1 MSFLSK
7 RINEQKQR
15 EQEEILAR
23 ENIARDFDEEE
34 DSTSLSQDSD
44 IIFEGDS
51 LDDILS
57 LPRSGLT
64 PHGYAQELEEDLKT
78 LLMNGLNN

>member
-34 DSTSLSQDSD
+34 EIELGQTEEQYLV
-44 IIFEGDS
+44 IIYGFVS
-51 LDDILS
+51 
-57 LPRSGLT
+57 
-64 PHGYAQELEEDLKT
+64 
-78 LLMNGLNN
+78 